1 MLKPIKVGLILN
13 LMFMKKFF
21 IRLIFVIA
29 ITVTM
34 TSCYTVTATIGSGP
48 QTGVEVKKANHFL
61 IAGLVPISTAN
72 VKEMA
77 GDAKNY
83 SITVTHSFI
92 DGLLSAIT
100 GGLYTPTTTIVT
112 K

>member
-1 MLKPIKVGLILN
+1 
-13 LMFMKKFF
+13 MKKFF
-21 IRLIFVIA
+21 VKSFIA
-29 ITVTM
+29 LAIVATM

-48 QTGVEVKKANHFL
+48 KTGVEVKKMNHFL
-61 IAGLVPISTAN
+61 IGGLVPVATAN

-77 GDAKNY
+77 GDAQNY
-83 SITVTHSFI
+83 SITVTHSFV